1 MYRFFTILLVLTI
14 LFNVS
19 CIRRSPFNI
28 FNDDK
33 EIAVNRFEVILS
45 TLENNDTDSLKSMF
59 SINVLKESE
68 MMDENVDYL
77 FSFFQGEIISW
88 EEIGGL
94 VVDQS
99 FRNGN
104 RITELK
110 SFYSIKTNL
119 QTYLVFILEY
129 SEDTANPENIG
140 LYTLRVINE
149 KEKEM
154 QWGFWQDMVQ
164 PGIYNPS
171 N

>member
-1 MYRFFTILLVLTI
+1 MYRFFTILFVLTI

-28 FNDDK
+28 FNDDQK
-33 EIAVNRFEVILS
+33 TAANRFEAILS
-45 TLENNDTDSLKSMF
+45 TLENNDMDSLKSMF

-68 MMDENVDYL
+68 MMDEN
-77 FSFFQGEIISW
+77 
-88 EEIGGL
+88 
-94 VVDQS
+94 
-99 FRNGN
+99 
-104 RITELK
+104 
-110 SFYSIKTNL
+110 
-119 QTYLVFILEY
+119 
-129 SEDTANPENIG
+129 IG

-149 KEKEM
+149 EEKEM